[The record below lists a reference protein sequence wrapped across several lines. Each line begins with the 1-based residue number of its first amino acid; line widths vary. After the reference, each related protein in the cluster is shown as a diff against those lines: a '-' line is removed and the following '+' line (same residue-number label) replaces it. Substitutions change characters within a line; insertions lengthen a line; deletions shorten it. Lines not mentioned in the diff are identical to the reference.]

1 MARGRTPAEAWMG
14 TPDEVDF
21 CPPIYPVRHIF
32 SVKREGV
39 SEGFCSGKGR
49 RQRRPEVFAF

>member
-21 CPPIYPVRHIF
+21 CPAIDPVRHIF
-32 SVKREGV
+32 SMKREGT
-39 SEGFCSGKGR
+39 SEGFCCGKR
-49 RQRRPEVFAF
+49 QKQRRS

>member
-21 CPPIYPVRHIF
+21 CPPINPVRHIF
-32 SVKREGV
+32 AMKREGGLKAFALVRGKSEDHEV
-39 SEGFCSGKGR
+39 S
-49 RQRRPEVFAF
+49 AF